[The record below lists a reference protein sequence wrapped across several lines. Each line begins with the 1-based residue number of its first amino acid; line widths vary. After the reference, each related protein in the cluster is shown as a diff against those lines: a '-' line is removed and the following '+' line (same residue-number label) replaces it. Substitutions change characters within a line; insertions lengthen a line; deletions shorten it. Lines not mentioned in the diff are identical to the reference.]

1 MIHRDLKPSNIMVG
15 SFGEVQVMDWGLA
28 KVLPQGGAV
37 ADEPQRRPHSEIPV
51 SVIQTARSG
60 SDADASS
67 AGSVLGTP
75 GYMSPEQARGE
86 IEGIDERAD
95 VFGLGAI
102 LCEILTGEPAFVGRN
117 PGETIRKAGRGE
129 LAEAFGRLGGCGALD
144 ELVAL
149 AKDCLAPE
157 REDRPR
163 QAGQV
168 CERITAYLAGVQER
182 LRKADLA
189 RAEAQAHA
197 EEERKRRK
205 LALALAATVMALV
218 TVGGAGVAIYF
229 QQRRAQANRLELA
242 LRDVHLLRDQA
253 GADPEGD
260 PAKWH
265 SALEAV
271 KRAQDLLGPLIDA
284 TSHREAT
291 ELAEQ
296 VAAAAQAADRDAV
309 LLRKAVD
316 IRSADAEDPSG
327 SITEAAYT
335 RAFREAGLD
344 VDALGP
350 DAAGSMIRARPA
362 GVALPLAAALD
373 YWALWRRKARPGDT
387 DGWKRLIA
395 AARAADP
402 DATRDRLRQLMSEPT
417 RKAEVEALLKLAK
430 EADPASWPAP
440 SLTLLASAV
449 FFDAG
454 ERGAAVELLRRARSI
469 IPPTSGSTMIWRS
482 TWNDL
487 IRLNRMRQSGS
498 TASPAACGRRRR
510 TRAAHALAGRGRLD
524 EADMLFKDLAR
535 LRPADGDTLICWVNL
550 LLRRGDFA
558 AASATLEKAE
568 AAFSAEVRKKPD
580 SAATHGHL
588 GQALHRQG
596 KWSEAIAEYRAAIRI
611 NPKEPYYH
619 NELGAILCD
628 VKHDYAAAEAEFR
641 AAIRL
646 KPNDPTA
653 LCCLG
658 EALRNQGK
666 IEEALAQDGAA
677 LKLLPDEPIIRY
689 DRGLALFVQ
698 GKIDEAMA
706 EYRAAIRLAP
716 GLAYAHYDLG
726 QVLLLK
732 QPGRVREALE
742 ELRRG
747 DELGSKVPG
756 WTYPSAEWVRRAER
770 MVALEG
776 RLAAAL
782 RGDDKP
788 KNAAES
794 LGFADLAYNARR
806 FGPSAR
812 WYAEAFQ
819 AEPKL
824 AEDMNM
830 LNRYCAASAA
840 VVSAAGKAD
849 DQTPQG
855 ETAKVVWP
863 KRAIDWLKADLAH
876 WKKQCEGGTQ
886 EAKGLVSQTLQ
897 RLEGRPQPGRHPRRV
912 GGARAARGRAES
924 LPGALGR
931 GR

>member
-1 MIHRDLKPSNIMVG
+1 M
-15 SFGEVQVMDWGLA
+15 
-28 KVLPQGGAV
+28 
-37 ADEPQRRPHSEIPV
+37 
-51 SVIQTARSG
+51 
-60 SDADASS
+60 
-67 AGSVLGTP
+67 
-75 GYMSPEQARGE
+75 
-86 IEGIDERAD
+86 
-95 VFGLGAI
+95 
-102 LCEILTGEPAFVGRN
+102 
-117 PGETIRKAGRGE
+117 
-129 LAEAFGRLGGCGALD
+129 
-144 ELVAL
+144 
-149 AKDCLAPE
+149 
-157 REDRPR
+157 
-163 QAGQV
+163 
-168 CERITAYLAGVQER
+168 
-182 LRKADLA
+182 
-189 RAEAQAHA
+189 
-197 EEERKRRK
+197 
-205 LALALAATVMALV
+205 
-218 TVGGAGVAIYF
+218 
-229 QQRRAQANRLELA
+229 
-242 LRDVHLLRDQA
+242 
-253 GADPEGD
+253 
-260 PAKWH
+260 
-265 SALEAV
+265 
-271 KRAQDLLGPLIDA
+271 
-284 TSHREAT
+284 
-291 ELAEQ
+291 
-296 VAAAAQAADRDAV
+296 
-309 LLRKAVD
+309 
-316 IRSADAEDPSG
+316 
-327 SITEAAYT
+327 
-335 RAFREAGLD
+335 
-344 VDALGP
+344 
-350 DAAGSMIRARPA
+350 
-362 GVALPLAAALD
+362 ALPLAAALD

-454 ERGAAVELLRRARSI
+454 ERGAAVELLRRAQIHHPADVWINYDLAVYLERLD
-469 IPPTSGSTMIWRS
+469 PPQP
-482 TWNDL
+482 DEA
-487 IRLNRMRQSGS
+487 IRFYSVARGLRPE
-498 TASPAACGRRRR
+498 TARRRR
-510 TRAAHALAGRGRLD
+510 HALAGRGRLD

-666 IEEALAQDGAA
+666 IEEALAQYGAA

-897 RLEGRPQPGRHPRRV
+897 RWKADPSLAAIRDESAVRGLPEEEQKACRCSGPR
-912 GGARAARGRAES
+912 S
-924 LPGALGR
+924 ITP
-931 GR
+931 